1 MQTSELNNGARL
13 VTFQRGQPTRQVA
26 RSNNFALEWIANSPR
41 VIASHEETI
50 VLFPDGEGRVH
61 GVTEVAEAPKPSV
74 VIVPPGRHEI
84 SAHGAALILSTDEFP
99 IETRDPRVA
108 PVAPAF
114 ARVRGEGKIHVYAFA
129 DIPLPKDNPRIRFVQ
144 STTMSINI
152 VMYNGARGRKALSPH
167 AHADIEQGSLALA
180 GNFVH
185 HLRTPW
191 GSDADAWLED
201 VHQEAGPDSMILIPP
216 TLVHTSEG
224 VGDGEHILL
233 DIFAPPR
240 RDFRARGWFAN
251 ADDYTD
257 LAAPNA

>member
-1 MQTSELNNGARL
+1 MHKAELHNGAQL
-13 VTFQRGQPTRQVA
+13 VTFGRNEAHRQVA
-26 RSNNFALEWIANSPR
+26 RSNNFALEWVAESPR
-41 VIASHEETI
+41 VIASSEETI
-50 VLFPDGEGRVH
+50 VIFPDGEGRVH
-61 GVTEVAEAPKPSV
+61 GESESAEAPKPSL

-84 SAHGAALILSTDEFP
+84 SAHGAALILSTDEYP
-99 IETRDPRVA
+99 IETRDARVA
-108 PVAPAF
+108 PIAPAF
-114 ARVRGEGKIHVYAFA
+114 ARIRGEGRIHVYPFA

-144 STTMSINI
+144 SATMSINI
-152 VMYNGARGRKALSPH
+152 VMYDGARGRKALSPH

-191 GSDADAWLED
+191 GTDADAWLED
-201 VHQEAGPDSMILIPP
+201 AHVEAGPDSMILIPP
-216 TLVHTSEG
+216 QLVHTSEG
-224 VGDGEHILL
+224 VGEGEHILL

-257 LAAPNA
+257 LASPKA